1 VIRQPDSRCQYRSR
15 EHEGRQCLGAATH
28 KGPHGGYLLAA
39 KDAGKPIESWEE
51 GDEYG
56 TT

>member
-1 VIRQPDSRCQYRSR
+1 VSDPRRCQYRSR